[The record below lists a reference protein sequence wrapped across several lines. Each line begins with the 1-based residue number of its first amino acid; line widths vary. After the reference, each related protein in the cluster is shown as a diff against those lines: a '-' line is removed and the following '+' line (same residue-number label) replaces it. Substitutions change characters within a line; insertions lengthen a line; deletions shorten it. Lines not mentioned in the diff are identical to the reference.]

1 MSTCVPIV
9 LINVIFVRNVLMSC
23 VSILSI
29 LHSAIVA
36 YELIRHHEYDMIIV
50 PSYIPF
56 YMHFNIILVAY
67 LKTWEIDQFGCNC

>member
-1 MSTCVPIV
+1 MCTNSFNKCYFCYKCPYV
-9 LINVIFVRNVLMSC
+9 LC
-23 VSILSI
+23 ILSI